1 MGIEIERKFLV
12 KGDGWRFSPTNPQE
26 RACFHRRPQG
36 TNLIQG
42 YLTSNEQ
49 ATVRVRI
56 AGDLAY
62 LTVKG
67 KVKNLTRPEFEYA
80 IPVADAQEMI
90 QLCGSHLVAKTR
102 YKISFNDLTWE
113 VDEFVG
119 ANQGLVLAEVE
130 LQSPDQPVSLPEW
143 VGAEVSED
151 PRYFNS
157 YLARHPYS
165 TWFGGLDQG

>member
-12 KGDGWRFSPTNPQE
+12 KGEGWRWSTTDQKSSH
-26 RACFHRRPQG
+26 AQG
-36 TNLIQG
+36 TSLIQG
-42 YLTSNEQ
+42 YLASHEQ

-67 KVKNLTRPEFEYA
+67 KVKNLARPEFEYA
-80 IPVADAQEMI
+80 IPVADVQGI
-90 QLCGSHLVAKTR
+90 LPLCGSLIVAKTR
-102 YKISFNDLTWE
+102 YKIPFKDLIWE

-165 TWFGGLDQG
+165 TWSDGLDQG

>member
-12 KGDGWRFSPTNPQE
+12 KGEGWRWSTTD
-26 RACFHRRPQG
+26 RRSSYPQG
-36 TNLIQG
+36 TSLIQG
-42 YLTSNEQ
+42 YLASHEQ

-67 KVKNLTRPEFEYA
+67 KVENLARPEFEYA
-80 IPVADAQEMI
+80 IPVADAQGI
-90 QLCGSHLVAKTR
+90 LQLCGSLIVAKTR
-102 YKISFNDLTWE
+102 YKIPFKDLIWE

-130 LQSPDQPVSLPEW
+130 LQFPDQPVSLPGW
-143 VGAEVSED
+143 IGTEVSED
-151 PRYFNS
+151 SRYFNS

-165 TWFGGLDQG
+165 TWSDGLDQG